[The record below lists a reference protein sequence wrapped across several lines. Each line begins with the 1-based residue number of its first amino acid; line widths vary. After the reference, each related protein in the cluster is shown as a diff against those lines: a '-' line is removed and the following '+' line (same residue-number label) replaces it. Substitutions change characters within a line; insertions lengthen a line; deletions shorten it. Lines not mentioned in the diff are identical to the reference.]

1 MEKIGCRKQ
10 YIPSNL
16 NQDSERTVIRKT
28 LITAF
33 FIRSYASFSMRK
45 EFLNFITSNYYND
58 FKFFYFNAFSQS
70 GTKPKRL
77 SNCAS

>member
-33 FIRSYASFSMRK
+33 SSVHTHLSLCGK
-45 EFLNFITSNYYND
+45 KFLNFITSNYYND

-77 SNCAS
+77 SSCAS

>member
-45 EFLNFITSNYYND
+45 EV
-58 FKFFYFNAFSQS
+58 
-70 GTKPKRL
+70 P
-77 SNCAS
+77 